1 MHKEKYNIA
10 ERVLDIWF
18 RLETEAELIPVELAQ
33 DYGVTTDTIVRDIK
47 FIRNV
52 LDQNNQLYS
61 VSYKKRGKYYQLER
75 TGKLLSFSEVAAIM
89 ISLYC
94 NRSFNKTE
102 MESLEEKFIKLFQ
115 PKEERNLR
123 KLFSSLK
130 CNYKPVHHG
139 ETKEK
144 INLLSHAII
153 NQNKLSFLYKQ
164 KKRIVKPYSI
174 LYHDRMYYLIA
185 SEDHEEM
192 KRIWRFDR
200 IMNLKMLEEHFTM
213 GKNEY
218 FSSGDF
224 ANLTF
229 NMFYGKPITVTLRV
243 ENSTV
248 EYVQRAF
255 PEANI
260 LSNYNTPTHTR
271 MEVNVAGEEGILK
284 WLLSQ
289 QDDIE
294 VLSPLSL
301 REKVQ
306 ETIKNMARLYHIKI
320 ED

>member
-1 MHKEKYNIA
+1 
-10 ERVLDIWF
+10 
-18 RLETEAELIPVELAQ
+18 
-33 DYGVTTDTIVRDIK
+33 
-47 FIRNV
+47 
-52 LDQNNQLYS
+52 
-61 VSYKKRGKYYQLER
+61 
-75 TGKLLSFSEVAAIM
+75 M

-102 MESLEEKFIKLFQ
+102 MESLEEKFIKLFP

-130 CNYKPVHHG
+130 YNYKPVHHG

-144 INLLSHAII
+144 IHLLSHAII
-153 NQNKLSFLYKQ
+153 NQNKLTFLYKQ
-164 KKRIVKPYSI
+164 KSRIVEPYSI

-185 SEDHEEM
+185 SEEGEDM

-200 IMNLKMLEEHFTM
+200 IHNLKILEEHFTRD
-213 GKNEY
+213 KHEV

-229 NMFYGKPITVTLRV
+229 NMFNGKPITVTLNV

-255 PEANI
+255 PEAKIIENHV
-260 LSNYNTPTHTR
+260 SSFHTR
-271 MEVNVAGEEGILK
+271 MEVKVAGEEGILK

-306 ETIKNMARLYHIKI
+306 ETIKNMASLYKLKI
-320 ED
+320 HE

>member
-1 MHKEKYNIA
+1 MDKENYNIA

-18 RLETEAELIPVELAQ
+18 RLETEAELIPAEMAQ

-47 FIRNV
+47 YIRNV
-52 LDQNNQLYS
+52 LDHNNQLYS
-61 VSYKKRGKYYQLER
+61 VSYKKRGKFYKLER
-75 TGKLLSFSEVAAIM
+75 TGKLLSFSEVVAIM

-94 NRSFNKTE
+94 NRSLNKTE
-102 MESLEEKFIKLFQ
+102 METLEEKFIKLFQ

-123 KLFSSLK
+123 KLFLSLK
-130 CNYKPVHHG
+130 CNYKPVYHG

-185 SEDHEEM
+185 SEDQEEM

-200 IMNLKMLEEHFTM
+200 IMNLEMLEERFTKGM
-213 GKNEY
+213 NEY

-224 ANLTF
+224 ANITF
-229 NMFYGKPITVTLRV
+229 NMFNGMPITVTLKV

-255 PEANI
+255 PEAKIINNPV
-260 LSNYNTPTHTR
+260 SSTHAL
-271 MEVNVAGEEGILK
+271 MEVKVAGEEGILK

-301 REKVQ
+301 RRKMQ
-306 ETIKNMARLYHIKI
+306 QSIKNMARLYKIKI
-320 ED
+320 AD